1 MPYKKSRFN
10 FTYRQSEDAYV
21 VFNTYSKA
29 LVVLSSAEFE
39 QFNAQHFDDSQ
50 MVRELADNGILVDE
64 TFDEIGFMTYC
75 HNMTKFSRSKYK
87 HRCPQAGCYMVWWRA
102 APVSRHCRIF
112 GSKD

>member
-39 QFNAQHFDDSQ
+39 Q
-50 MVRELADNGILVDE
+50 
-64 TFDEIGFMTYC
+64 
-75 HNMTKFSRSKYK
+75 
-87 HRCPQAGCYMVWWRA
+87 
-102 APVSRHCRIF
+102 RHCGVKPHIVF
-112 GSKD
+112 YVLCE

>member
-64 TFDEIGFMTYC
+64 TFDEIGFLKTNSSVIKTFEGGELNEGY
-75 HNMTKFSRSKYK
+75 
-87 HRCPQAGCYMVWWRA
+87 PE
-102 APVSRHCRIF
+102 
-112 GSKD
+112 SKDYTKDFHTPC

>member
-50 MVRELADNGILVDE
+50 MVRNWLTTGSSLTRHLMKLVL
-64 TFDEIGFMTYC
+64 
-75 HNMTKFSRSKYK
+75 
-87 HRCPQAGCYMVWWRA
+87 
-102 APVSRHCRIF
+102 
-112 GSKD
+112 